1 MLSRIDDI
9 IFPDRCE
16 VIEIE
21 ASQRYIYPIYKNGSS
36 SLNEYA
42 QAQKLKIL
50 FNEQITKLSDIN
62 IIIRNPQERFI
73 SGFNTYVYNTK
84 QENPQLDLDTI
95 IYFAETYLFL
105 NRHYAPQFSWLVN
118 LTRYTS
124 KTTKLHL
131 SGMNSLKEFTPLN
144 TKPKETMLLSVEV
157 IDRLNSNIHNEM
169 YLRIDDLLLNL
180 IGESMT
186 FDEILKY
193 LKEKDLKA
201 CSHVL
206 S

>member
-1 MLSRIDDI
+1 MLSRLDDI
-9 IFPDRCE
+9 IYPDRCE

-21 ASQRYIYPIYKNGSS
+21 ASQRYIYPIFKNGSS
-36 SLNEYA
+36 SLTDYA
-42 QAQKLKIL
+42 QAQQLKIL
-50 FNEQITKLSDIN
+50 FNEQIRKLSDIN

-118 LTRYTS
+118 LTRYAD
-124 KTTKLHL
+124 KNTKLHL
-131 SGMNSLKEFTPLN
+131 LGMDSLKEFTPLDI
-144 TKPKETMLLSVEV
+144 KPNETQLLSAEV
-157 IDRLNSNIHNEM
+157 VDRLNTNIHNEM
-169 YLRIDDLLLNL
+169 YLRIDNLLLNL
-180 IGESMT
+180 VGESMT

-193 LKEKDLKA
+193 LKEKDPKA
-201 CSHVL
+201 CAHVL

>member
-1 MLSRIDDI
+1 MLSRLDDI
-9 IFPDRCE
+9 IYPNRCE

-21 ASQRYIYPIYKNGSS
+21 ASQRYIYPIFKNGST
-36 SLNEYA
+36 SLIEYA

-50 FNEQITKLSDIN
+50 FNEQIRKLSDIN
-62 IIIRNPQERFI
+62 VIIRNPQERFI

-84 QENPQLDLDTI
+84 QENSQLDLDTI

-124 KTTKLHL
+124 KTTKLSL
-131 SGMNSLKEFTPLN
+131 SGMDRLKEFTPLN
-144 TKPKETMLLSVEV
+144 VKPKEIMLLSTEV
-157 IDRLNSNIHNEM
+157 IHRLNSSIHNEM
-169 YLRIDDLLLNL
+169 YLRIDNLLLNL

-193 LKEKDLKA
+193 LKEKDPKA
-201 CSHVL
+201 CSYVL